1 MTARNG
7 SASLVR
13 RLAFGSKSY
22 YFFDKLFCQQPL
34 ARISRWGD
42 QPAARIPDHFARV
55 AYDLVES
62 IRTRRWAP
70 DIGNA
75 ELALL
80 HATDPLPQ
88 NRRYL
93 SYWHDPAINTTAGTI
108 VGVDL
113 IRHNGKYHVI
123 EINRGPSIYPRRREM
138 YAETFDPMFWRIF
151 ESAPSE
157 GYRKIVPIAFRW
169 HAVYIE
175 EFERASH
182 ALGIP
187 IVPHNCPLQFPEC
200 PRRMFAL
207 PDPIEPETLYVIH
220 SGLMSPAVRY
230 LDDKWYSWQWL
241 EHAIREEMPGTLVA
255 LPATHDDF
263 VFPLDDHGPRWPNL
277 VVKLASSA
285 RSTHV
290 IAARFDSVDEAREAL
305 GVGESGRVPDK
316 LRTGFVK
323 GLLFHGSERVLYQ
336 AYVPPELDE
345 REHAR
350 MLRLH
355 LWLSPQRTLYL
366 AAHARISQKPVP
378 KVAPRG
384 IIRQDGAY
392 IFNDAEY
399 ARLSPEMEEEIRS
412 VAADLGG
419 AMQRALERKFE
430 TGPAQANSSAGS
442 TTAIR

>member
-1 MTARNG
+1 MTVRNG
-7 SASLVR
+7 SASLSR
-13 RLAFGSKSY
+13 RLAFGSESY
-22 YFFDKLFCQQPL
+22 YFFDKMFCQQPL
-34 ARISRWGD
+34 ARISRIGD
-42 QPAARIPDHFARV
+42 MATARIPDHMARV

-62 IRTRRWAP
+62 IRTRRWTP
-70 DIGNA
+70 DPGNA
-75 ELALL
+75 ELAMLE
-80 HATDPLPQ
+80 ATDLLPQ

-138 YAETFDPMFWRIF
+138 YAEPFDPMFWRIF
-151 ESAPSE
+151 ETAPAE
-157 GYRKIVPIAFRW
+157 GYRRIVPIAFRW

-175 EFERASH
+175 EFERASR

-187 IVPHNCPLQFPEC
+187 IIPYNCPLQFPEC

-207 PDPIEPETLYVIH
+207 PDPVEPETLYVIH
-220 SGLMSPAVRY
+220 SGLMSPTVRY
-230 LDDKWYSWQWL
+230 LDDKWYVWQWL
-241 EHAIREEMPGTLVA
+241 ERAIREEMPGTLVA
-255 LPATHDDF
+255 LPTTHDDL
-263 VFPLDDHGPRWPNL
+263 VFPMDDHGPRWPNL

-285 RSTHV
+285 RSCHV
-290 IAARFDSVDEAREAL
+290 IAARFADIDEAREAL
-305 GVGESGRVPDK
+305 GVSGIGQIPAK
-316 LRTGFVK
+316 LRPAFLK
-323 GLLFHGSERVLYQ
+323 GLLFRGSERVLYQ
-336 AYVPPELDE
+336 SFVPPELDE

-355 LWLSPQRTLYL
+355 IWVSPQRTTYL
-366 AAHARISQKPVP
+366 SAHARISHKPIP

-384 IIRQDGAY
+384 IIRQDDAY
-392 IFNDAEY
+392 VFNNADY
-399 ARLSPEMEEEIRS
+399 ALLSPEIEEEIRS

-419 AMQRALERKFE
+419 AMQRALVRKFE
-430 TGPAQANSSAGS
+430 TGPPQANSSAGS